1 MKTVRLPLRGVLAAA
16 TFSLLFISCDK
27 NPIAKILEEKEATVL
42 SAETDVTAEAAFN
55 DVFNNVMGVNDEVGM
70 AGTGAFGRVNEPW
83 HCYTVTAT
91 KLDAPR
97 TFPLKIVVDFGT
109 GCTGRNGVLRKGKII
124 TTYSNRLTVK
134 DATAVTTFEGFSVN
148 GVKLEGTHT
157 ITQLGSINDT
167 LKFGLKIENAVVT
180 KENGEAAAWQSTKT
194 LKQIGGN
201 STLYQPGDDVYS
213 LTGESNGT
221 VTLSGNEYSWS
232 KRVINP
238 LVKANN
244 CEYIQSGSV
253 GISRNGKEN
262 TINFGDGT
270 CDNKATI
277 TINGIS
283 VTITLR

>member
-1 MKTVRLPLRGVLAAA
+1 MKTVSLPLRGVLAAA

-42 SAETDVTAEAAFN
+42 SAETDVTAEAAFD
-55 DVFNNVMGVNDEVGM
+55 DVFNNVMGVDDEVGM

-83 HCYTVTAT
+83 HCYTVAAT
-91 KLDAPR
+91 SLDAPR
-97 TFPLKIVVDFGT
+97 TFPIKIVVDFGA

-157 ITQLGSINDT
+157 IKQLGSINDT

-180 KENGEAAAWQSTKT
+180 KENGETAAWQSTKT

-201 STLYQPGDDVYS
+201 STLYVPGDDVYS

-238 LVKANN
+238 LVKANS

>member
-42 SAETDVTAEAAFN
+42 SAETDVTAEAAFD

>member
-16 TFSLLFISCDK
+16 TLSLLFVSCDK

-42 SAETDVTAEAAFN
+42 SAETDVTAEAAFD
-55 DVFNNVMGVNDEVGM
+55 DVFDNVMGVNDEVGM

-91 KLDAPR
+91 KLDEPR
-97 TFPLKIVVDFGT
+97 NFPLKIVVDFGA
-109 GCTGRNGVLRKGKII
+109 GCTGKNGVLRKGKII
-124 TTYSNRLTVK
+124 TTYSNRLTVNG
-134 DATAVTTFEGFSVN
+134 ATAVTTFEGYSVN

-157 ITQLGSINDT
+157 IQQLGNINDT

-194 LKQIGGN
+194 LTQIGGN
-201 STLYQPGDDVYS
+201 STLYIPGDDVFS
-213 LTGESNGT
+213 LTGQSNGT

-238 LVKANN
+238 LVKANI
-244 CEYIQSGSV
+244 CRYIQSGSV
-253 GISRNGKEN
+253 GISRNGREN
-262 TINFGDGT
+262 TIDFGDGT

-277 TINGIS
+277 TVNGIS

>member
-42 SAETDVTAEAAFN
+42 SAETDVTAEAAFD

-238 LVKANN
+238 LIKANS